1 MFWFYDILPKII
13 HRIIHEENT
22 KEIRIISVIL
32 YDRILLKI
40 SPWFLRLWTV
50 WQQLYTVIVMSL
62 NMYWVYCKI
71 DITIYFD
78 NLWRMYKVLD
88 DHTAPG
94 LRNSFVRRSV
104 SQNTYNL
111 RNNTTDLTL
120 LKPKREFLK
129 RTFKYSGAMLWNQ
142 LSYEAKTADSL
153 YMFKNYIRP

>member
-1 MFWFYDILPKII
+1 MRSADVLGTLSWDTLDTRRSYAK
-13 HRIIHEENT
+13 
-22 KEIRIISVIL
+22 SVL
-32 YDRILLKI
+32 
-40 SPWFLRLWTV
+40 
-50 WQQLYTVIVMSL
+50 
-62 NMYWVYCKI
+62 
-71 DITIYFD
+71 
-78 NLWRMYKVLD
+78 MYKVLN

-111 RNNTTDLTL
+111 RNNTTHLTL

-142 LSYEAKTADSL
+142 LSCNEAKTANSL

>member
-13 HRIIHEENT
+13 HEIIHEENT

-40 SPWFLRLWTV
+40 SPWFLRLYDSS
-50 WQQLYTVIVMSL
+50 YTVIVMSL
-62 NMYWVYCKI
+62 NMYWVYCKKN
-71 DITIYFD
+71 ITIYLD
-78 NLWRMYKVLD
+78 NLWWMYKVLN
-88 DHTAPG
+88 DHTGPG

-104 SQNTYNL
+104 SQNRYNL

>member
-13 HRIIHEENT
+13 HEIIHEENT

-40 SPWFLRLWTV
+40 SPWFLRLYDSS
-50 WQQLYTVIVMSL
+50 YTVIVMSL
-62 NMYWVYCKI
+62 NMYWVYCKKN
-71 DITIYFD
+71 ITIYFD
-78 NLWRMYKVLD
+78 NLWRMYKVLN
-88 DHTAPG
+88 DHTRPG

-104 SQNTYNL
+104 SQNRYNL
-111 RNNTTDLTL
+111 RNTTTDLTL
-120 LKPKREFLK
+120 LKPKREFLR

-142 LSYEAKTADSL
+142 LSCNEAKTANSL